1 MTSHQ
6 KRKLTEGLFLAPTI
20 LAFLVVQIIPF
31 IYGIYYSF
39 TDWAGTG
46 AATKMVGFENYV
58 KIFQDKGFM
67 HSFLI
72 TLEFTVLN
80 VVAVNVVAFLISLL
94 VTSEI
99 RGRNVYRAGF
109 FVPNLIGGIVLGSI
123 WQFIFSSILPSVG
136 QALNIAGLSKSLI
149 TNTNTVM
156 FTMVT
161 VNTWQYAGYIMLI
174 FVAAIQGIP
183 KSVMEAAEVD
193 GAPYWRRIRSIQIP
207 LMANSFTI
215 SLFLTLLFYLF
226 FAAET
231 VVGLTQI
238 DQFMR
243 IFTVDARSHT
253 VGLHIGSVISADIRS
268 FIMRKGTL
276 FQCLVDDIDG
286 TFDQSSLVGVLDP
299 EYEITVI
306 FFGDQIGI
314 ESCSEI
320 ADMHIA
326 GRRRCESCSDFIH
339 SISPF
344 VHFSRTLRIKL
355 ANIPKLR

>member
-149 TNTNTVM
+149 TNTKTVM

-215 SLFLTLLFYLF
+215 SLFLTLTNSFKMYDVNVAL
-226 FAAET
+226 T
-231 VVGLTQI
+231 NGGPTGLWNKTI
-238 DQFMR
+238 
-243 IFTVDARSHT
+243 VN
-253 VGLHIGSVISADIRS
+253 
-268 FIMRKGTL
+268 
-276 FQCLVDDIDG
+276 
-286 TFDQSSLVGVLDP
+286 SSELLALNIYNTAFKYNKMAQGQAKA
-299 EYEITVI
+299 VI
-306 FFGDQIGI
+306 FFL
-314 ESCSEI
+314 
-320 ADMHIA
+320 
-326 GRRRCESCSDFIH
+326 
-339 SISPF
+339 
-344 VHFSRTLRIKL
+344 VLVVFSVIQVSWNKS
-355 ANIPKLR
+355 KEVEM